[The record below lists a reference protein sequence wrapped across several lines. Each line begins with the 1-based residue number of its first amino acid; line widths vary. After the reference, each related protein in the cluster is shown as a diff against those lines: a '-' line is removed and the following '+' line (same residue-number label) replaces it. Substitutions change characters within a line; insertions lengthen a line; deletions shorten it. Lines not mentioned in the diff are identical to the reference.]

1 MVIIDLIN
9 HGSELAVKR
18 ARCFLFFFGLAARDK
33 ILTPLAS
40 LKMQL
45 IDSASPRRINYIFK
59 LARGVMYIT
68 TCRDIL
74 LT

>member
-9 HGSELAVKR
+9 HGSELAVKS

-33 ILTPLAS
+33 IITPLAS

-45 IDSASPRRINYIFK
+45 IDSASPRR
-59 LARGVMYIT
+59 LT
-68 TCRDIL
+68 TYL
-74 LT
+74 NSLVV